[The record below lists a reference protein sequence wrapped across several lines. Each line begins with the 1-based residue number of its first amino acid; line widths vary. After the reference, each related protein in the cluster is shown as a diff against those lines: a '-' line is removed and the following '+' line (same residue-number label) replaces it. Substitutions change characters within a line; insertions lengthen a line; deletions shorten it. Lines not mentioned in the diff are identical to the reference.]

1 LGFYRGDTKQ
11 TGTVSASKTNT
22 GMTFGLGAGYEVSRK
37 LGVRAEWQ
45 RYNDVGGGNITK
57 HDIDVLGVGVTWKF

>member
-1 LGFYRGDTKQ
+1 
-11 TGTVSASKTNT
+11 
-22 GMTFGLGAGYEVSRK
+22 MTFGLGAGYEVSRK